1 MCVDFG
7 KRPGDVDPIRQTL
20 EIQLKDKRKSR
31 YMLPTGGYTRTF
43 NKVKDNSA
51 SQFRTYQ
58 LFQEIY
64 DKSRQRREEIR
75 KLKIFSRTQ
84 EI

>member
-1 MCVDFG
+1 MCRRFE
-7 KRPGDVDPIRQTL
+7 IWHQANL
-20 EIQLKDKRKSR
+20 EAPARCES
-31 YMLPTGGYTRTF
+31 GAYTRTF

-84 EI
+84 EN